1 MVSLKLPLNLTILCW
16 IIEWYNLLMIKLSS
30 FLSFSFPERI
40 GMICILWYALYK
52 NGSLLLL
59 LFINK
64 TYYRKGLFSFFTKAI
79 VWQGFIKT
87 YGKNN
92 STVNT

>member
-1 MVSLKLPLNLTILCW
+1 
-16 IIEWYNLLMIKLSS
+16 MIKLSS

-59 LFINK
+59 LVEEDIIA
-64 TYYRKGLFSFFTKAI
+64 RSI
-79 VWQGFIKT
+79 VAE
-87 YGKNN
+87 
-92 STVNT
+92 STV